1 MAYPISSSQITIGA
15 GIGTWTY
22 TVPVLGTYAVSV
34 FSTFSAPSG
43 LVITI
48 NQNGS
53 AVGPSPTTALPASQS
68 EINIQARLNCAAG
81 DVITVVLTDTVAQ
94 DQSIP
99 TIKTIIDLHQGY

>member
-1 MAYPISSSQITIGA
+1 MAYPIHDTQLTIGA
-15 GIGTWTY
+15 GIGTWSY
-22 TVPVLGTYAVSV
+22 TVPTLGTYAVSI
-34 FSTFSAPSG
+34 FSTFAAPSG
-43 LVITI
+43 LIITI

-81 DVITVVLTDTVAQ
+81 DVITVVLSDSTFQ